1 VRFAELVRAY
11 ERLEATTKRL
21 EMRAILAELFQAVP
35 RTELASVVY
44 LSQGQL
50 RPEYE
55 GVELGVATSLASR
68 AVSESTGAEPKVVA
82 ERLQALGDLGDVVQ
96 ELLALRATPGGTQP
110 LEVPEVYGGLLD
122 VAKTSGEGSQ
132 DAKIGIVRD
141 LLGRADPV
149 EGKYL
154 LRFLMGTLRLG
165 VREATILDAFAAA
178 WGGGTKESRL
188 KIEAAFNVSSD
199 LGVVAE
205 TLVDGGVDGLAKI
218 QLTVGRPI
226 RPMLAERAKDLAE
239 VLKRMEGT
247 AALEYK
253 YDGLRVQAHV
263 DASGRV
269 RLFSRRLEEISAQF
283 PELLADLPKSLA
295 HAPAI
300 VEGECVS
307 VDPDTDEIRPFQEI
321 SRRRGRKYDLE
332 RMQEEIRVV
341 LFLFDVL
348 LDGEERTIDLPFPE
362 RRRRLEALVRG
373 TTRIRLA
380 TQRTVTDVEAAQAF
394 FDESIA
400 DGCEGVMAKSLS
412 AESSYRAGARGFWW
426 IKYKREYTQGLAD
439 SIDGVVVGAF
449 HGRGRRAG
457 TYGAL
462 LLAAYNPEKGT
473 YESFCKVG
481 SGFDDAA
488 LRALPAQLKPFETEE
503 RPPGVE
509 TGMEP
514 DLWVTP
520 KLVLEVRGA
529 ELSLSPTH
537 RAGVGLVRPGA
548 GFALRFPRFTG
559 RFRDDKGP
567 EDATTVT
574 ELLRLYGTQVRKES
588 TSTDEEPGADSSVP
602 VGRKD

>member
-1 VRFAELVRAY
+1 VEFAELVRAY

-21 EMRAILAELFQAVP
+21 EMRTILAELFVSVP
-35 RTELASVVY
+35 RPELASVVY

-55 GVELGVATSLASR
+55 GVELGVAISLASR
-68 AVSESTGAEPKVVA
+68 AVGEANGVEPKVVT
-82 ERLQALGDLGDVVQ
+82 ERLQALGDLGDVAE
-96 ELLALRATPGGTQP
+96 ELLSRDGRDRAGRALKVA
-110 LEVPEVYGGLLD
+110 EVYDGLLQI
-122 VAKTSGEGSQ
+122 AKTSGEGSQ
-132 DAKIGIVRD
+132 ETKVGTLKE
-141 LLGRADPV
+141 LLGRATPV

-154 LRFLMGTLRLG
+154 MRFVIGTLRLG

-178 WGGGTKESRL
+178 WGGGTKDSRL

-205 TLVDGGVDGLAKI
+205 TLVDGGVEALAKI
-218 QLTVGRPI
+218 QLTVGRPV

-239 VLKRMEGT
+239 VLKRMEGG

-263 DASGRV
+263 DPKGGV
-269 RLFSRRLEEISAQF
+269 RLFSRRLEEIGPQF
-283 PELLADLPKSLA
+283 PELLADLPKALRRT
-295 HAPAI
+295 PAI

-362 RRRRLEALVRG
+362 RRRRVEALVKG

-380 TQRTVTDVEAAQAF
+380 TQRIVHDVESAQAF

-412 AESSYRAGARGFWW
+412 PESTYRAGARGFWW

-439 SIDGVVVGAF
+439 SIDGVVVGGF

-481 SGFDDAA
+481 SGFDDAMLKTLPEK
-488 LRALPAQLKPFETEE
+488 LRPYESEV

-509 TGMEP
+509 TELSP
-514 DLWVTP
+514 DRWFRPAV
-520 KLVLEVRGA
+520 VLEVRGA
-529 ELSLSPTH
+529 ELSLSPIH
-537 RAGVGLVRPGA
+537 RAGVGLVRPGV

-567 EDATTVT
+567 EDATTAA
-574 ELLRLYGTQVRKES
+574 ELLRLYRTQVRREA
-588 TSTDEEPGADSSVP
+588 TAGDEGPGEETSVP

>member
-1 VRFAELVRAY
+1 VRFAELVAAY

-21 EMRAILAELFQAVP
+21 EMRTVLVELFQVVP
-35 RTELASVVY
+35 RAELAEVVY

-55 GVELGVATSLASR
+55 GVELGVAVSLGTR
-68 AVSESTGAEPKVVA
+68 AVAEATGAEPSQVG
-82 ERLQALGDLGDVVQ
+82 ERLRVLGDLGDVVQ
-96 ELLALRATPGGTQP
+96 ERLAARPASSSEP
-110 LEVPEVYGGLLD
+110 LAVHDVYQGLLE

-132 DAKIGIVRD
+132 DAKVGILRD
-141 LLGRADPV
+141 LLGRATPV

-154 LRFLMGTLRLG
+154 VRFVMGTLRLG

-178 WGGGTKESRL
+178 YGGGTKEARRRV
-188 KIEAAFNVSSD
+188 EAAFNVSSD

-205 TLVDGGVDGLAKI
+205 TLVDGGLEALGAI
-218 QLTVGRPI
+218 RLTVGRPV

-239 VLKRMEGT
+239 VLKRMDGA
-247 AALEYK
+247 AALEFK

-263 DASGRV
+263 DAHGGV

-283 PELLADLPKSLA
+283 PELLRDLPGALSN
-295 HAPAI
+295 APAI
-300 VEGECVS
+300 VEGECVPI
-307 VDPDTDEIRPFQEI
+307 DPETDEIRPFQEV
-321 SRRRGRKYDLE
+321 SRRRGRKHGLDTVA
-332 RMQEEIRVV
+332 EEIPVV

-348 LDGEERTIDLPFPE
+348 LEGTEETLGLPFPE
-362 RRRRLEALVRG
+362 RRQRLEKLVTGSARV
-373 TTRIRLA
+373 RLA
-380 TQRTVTDVEAAQAF
+380 TQRVVHDTEEAQAF

-400 DGCEGVMAKSLS
+400 EGCEGVMAKSLAPES
-412 AESSYRAGARGFWW
+412 AYRAGARGFWW

-462 LLAAYNPEKGT
+462 LLAAYDPAKGT

-488 LRALPAQLKPFETEE
+488 LRALPERLKSLESAE
-503 RPPGVE
+503 RPSGVE

-514 DLWVTP
+514 DQWLRP
-520 KLVLEVRGA
+520 GLVLEVRGA

-537 RAGVGLVRPGA
+537 RAGLGKVRPGA

-559 RFRDDKGP
+559 RYRGDKGP
-567 EDATTVT
+567 EDATTVD
-574 ELLRLYGTQVRKES
+574 ELLRLYRTQVRREA
-588 TSTDEEPGADSSVP
+588 TAEDEPSDLT
-602 VGRKD
+602 

>member
-1 VRFAELVRAY
+1 MRFSELVRSY
-11 ERLEATTKRL
+11 ERLEATSKRL
-21 EMRAILAELFQAVP
+21 EMRTIVSELFQSVP
-35 RTELASVVY
+35 RDALASVVY

-55 GVELGVATSLASR
+55 GVELGLAASLGARAVATA
-68 AVSESTGAEPKVVA
+68 TGAEPTAVA
-82 ERLQALGDLGDVVQ
+82 DRLRALGDLGDVTA
-96 ELLALRATPGGTQP
+96 ELLTARGQSGEERP
-110 LEVPEVYGGLLD
+110 LEIAEVYDGLLR
-122 VAKTSGEGSQ
+122 VARTAGEGSQ
-132 DAKIGIVRD
+132 EAKIGILRE
-141 LLGRADPV
+141 LLGRASPV

-154 LRFLMGTLRLG
+154 IRFVMGTLRLG
-165 VREATILDAFAAA
+165 VREATILDALAAA

-188 KIEAAFNVSSD
+188 AIEAAFNVSSD
-199 LGVVAE
+199 LGVVA
-205 TLVDGGVDGLAKI
+205 TTVANDGVAGLSAI
-218 QLTVGRPI
+218 SLTVGRPV
-226 RPMLAERAKDLAE
+226 RPMLGERAKDLAE

-263 DASGRV
+263 DAEGKV
-269 RLFSRRLEEISAQF
+269 RLFSRKLEEISAQF
-283 PELLADLPKSLA
+283 PELLTDLPGALTRR
-295 HAPAI
+295 PVI

-307 VDPDTDEIRPFQEI
+307 VDADTDEIRPFQEI

-332 RMQEEIRVV
+332 RMQEEIRVA

-348 LDGEERTIDLPFPE
+348 LDPDGRAIDLPFPE
-362 RRRRLEALVRG
+362 RRKRLEGLLQG
-373 TTRIRLA
+373 SGRIRLA
-380 TQRTVTDVEAAQAF
+380 TQRVVNDVPSAQAF

-412 AESSYRAGARGFWW
+412 AESTYRAGARGFWW
-426 IKYKREYTQGLAD
+426 IKYKREYAQGLAD

-462 LLAAYNPEKGT
+462 LLATYDPAKGV
-473 YESFCKVG
+473 YETFCKVG
-481 SGFDDAA
+481 TGFDDES
-488 LRALPAQLKPFETEE
+488 LRSLPDKLRPFEVSE

-514 DLWVTP
+514 DRWMKP
-520 KLVLEVRGA
+520 GLVLEVRGA
-529 ELSLSPTH
+529 ELSLSPNH
-537 RAGVGLVRPGA
+537 RAGLDKVRPGA

-559 RFRDDKGP
+559 RWRDDKGP
-567 EDATTVT
+567 EDATTAD
-574 ELLRLYGTQVRKES
+574 ELLRLYRTQVRRES
-588 TSTDEEPGADSSVP
+588 TEADDGPDGAPAVP

>member
-1 VRFAELVRAY
+1 MRFAELVRSY
-11 ERLEATTKRL
+11 ERLEATGKRL
-21 EMRAILAELFQAVP
+21 EMRTILSELFQSVP
-35 RTELASVVY
+35 RGELASVVY

-55 GVELGVATSLASR
+55 GVELGLAASLGAR
-68 AVSESTGAEPKVVA
+68 AVAEATAAEPTAVT
-82 ERLQALGDLGDVVQ
+82 ERLRALGDLGDVAA
-96 ELLALRATPGGTQP
+96 ELLTARGSTGEELP
-110 LEVPEVYGGLLD
+110 LEVSEAYDGLLH
-122 VAKTSGEGSQ
+122 VARTAGEGSQ
-132 DAKIGIVRD
+132 DAKIGILRE
-141 LLGRADPV
+141 LLGRAAPL

-154 LRFLMGTLRLG
+154 IRFVMGTLRLG
-165 VREATILDAFAAA
+165 VREATILDALGAA

-188 KIEAAFNVSSD
+188 AIEAAFNVSSD
-199 LGVVAE
+199 LGVVA
-205 TLVDGGVDGLAKI
+205 TTVADGGIPALAGI
-218 QLTVGRPI
+218 TLTVGRPV
-226 RPMLAERAKDLAE
+226 RPMLGERAKDLAE

-263 DASGRV
+263 DADGKV

-283 PELLADLPKSLA
+283 PELLADLPTALA
-295 HAPAI
+295 SRPAI

-307 VDPDTDEIRPFQEI
+307 VDADTDEIRPFQEI

-332 RMQEEIRVV
+332 RMQEEIRVA

-348 LDGEERTIDLPFPE
+348 LDGEGRTIDLPFPE

-373 TTRIRLA
+373 SNRIRLA
-380 TQRTVTDVEAAQAF
+380 TQRVVTDVPSAQAF

-462 LLAAYNPEKGT
+462 LLASYDPEKGV

-481 SGFDDAA
+481 TGFDDAA
-488 LRALPAQLKPFETEE
+488 LLALPEKLRPFEVSE
-503 RPPGVE
+503 RPPGID
-509 TGMEP
+509 TGVEP
-514 DLWVTP
+514 DRWMKP
-520 KLVLEVRGA
+520 GLVLEVRGA
-529 ELSLSPTH
+529 ELSLSPNH
-537 RAGVGLVRPGA
+537 RAGLGLVRPGA

-559 RFRDDKGP
+559 RWRDDKGP
-567 EDATTVT
+567 EDATTT
-574 ELLRLYGTQVRKES
+574 AELLRLYRTQVRREA
-588 TSTDEEPGADSSVP
+588 TAGDDAPDGANPVP
-602 VGRKD
+602 VSRKD

>member
-1 VRFAELVRAY
+1 VRFAELVAAY

-21 EMRAILAELFQAVP
+21 EMRTVLVELFQVVP
-35 RTELASVVY
+35 RAELAEVVY

-55 GVELGVATSLASR
+55 GVELGVAVSLGTR
-68 AVSESTGAEPKVVA
+68 AVAEATGAEPSQVG
-82 ERLQALGDLGDVVQ
+82 ERLRVLGDLGDVVQ
-96 ELLALRATPGGTQP
+96 ERLAARPASSSEP
-110 LEVPEVYGGLLD
+110 LAVHDVYQGLLE

-132 DAKIGIVRD
+132 DAKVGILRD
-141 LLGRADPV
+141 LLGRATPV

-154 LRFLMGTLRLG
+154 VRFVMGTLRLG

-178 WGGGTKESRL
+178 YGGGTKEARRRV
-188 KIEAAFNVSSD
+188 EAAFNVSSD

-205 TLVDGGVDGLAKI
+205 TLVDGGLEALGAI
-218 QLTVGRPI
+218 RLTVGRPV

-239 VLKRMEGT
+239 VLKRMDGD
-247 AALEYK
+247 AALEFK

-263 DASGRV
+263 DAHGGV

-283 PELLADLPKSLA
+283 PELLRDLPGALSN
-295 HAPAI
+295 APAI
-300 VEGECVS
+300 VEGECVPI
-307 VDPDTDEIRPFQEI
+307 DPETDEIRPFQEV
-321 SRRRGRKYDLE
+321 SRRRGRKHGLDTVA
-332 RMQEEIRVV
+332 EEIPVV

-348 LDGEERTIDLPFPE
+348 LEGTEETLGLPFPE
-362 RRRRLEALVRG
+362 RRQRLEKLVTGSARV
-373 TTRIRLA
+373 RLA
-380 TQRTVTDVEAAQAF
+380 TQRVVHDTEEAQAF

-400 DGCEGVMAKSLS
+400 EGCEGVMAKSLAPES
-412 AESSYRAGARGFWW
+412 AYRAGARGFWW

-462 LLAAYNPEKGT
+462 LLAAYDPAKGT

-488 LRALPAQLKPFETEE
+488 LRALPERLKSLESAE
-503 RPPGVE
+503 RPSGVE

-514 DLWVTP
+514 DQWMRP
-520 KLVLEVRGA
+520 GLVLEVQGA

-537 RAGVGLVRPGA
+537 RAGLGKVRPGA

-559 RFRDDKGP
+559 RYRGDKGP
-567 EDATTVT
+567 EDATTVD
-574 ELLRLYGTQVRKES
+574 ELLRLYRTQVRREA
-588 TSTDEEPGADSSVP
+588 TAEDEPSDLT
-602 VGRKD
+602 